1 MGEGGTNE
9 RNVTRTQ
16 YWQERK
22 KKELKNQKLNKR
34 KLLKLSSMQDKPS
47 DTIWE
52 RRQERG
58 KTRQGFA
65 IDRRTHTRRR
75 HAQISIFFLFLGG
88 IFILKKQQTIQQI
101 VSLFLPSMK
110 NSLVYK
116 RWEENKQ
123 TRENI
128 CLHTREE
135 LNKLKTHTHLSL
147 SSHQEKGTQ
156 QNKQKELKTRTG
168 SLSDSLF
175 SAYANT
181 FI

>member
-1 MGEGGTNE
+1 LAREE
-9 RNVTRTQ
+9 
-16 YWQERK
+16 

-52 RRQERG
+52 KRQERG

-65 IDRRTHTRRR
+65 IDRRTHTFKTTT
-75 HAQISIFFLFLGG
+75 HTNFNIFLILGG

-135 LNKLKTHTHLSL
+135 LNKLKHTRISLSL

>member
-58 KTRQGFA
+58 KTRQGFE

-75 HAQISIFFLFLGG
+75 HTQISIFFLFWGG
-88 IFILKKQQTIQQI
+88 YLSLKKTTNNPTNCI
-101 VSLFLPSMK
+101 VIFT
-110 NSLVYK
+110 VD
-116 RWEENKQ
+116 EEFS
-123 TRENI
+123 
-128 CLHTREE
+128 CL
-135 LNKLKTHTHLSL
+135 
-147 SSHQEKGTQ
+147 
-156 QNKQKELKTRTG
+156 
-168 SLSDSLF
+168 
-175 SAYANT
+175 
-181 FI
+181 

>member
-1 MGEGGTNE
+1 
-9 RNVTRTQ
+9 
-16 YWQERK
+16 
-22 KKELKNQKLNKR
+22 
-34 KLLKLSSMQDKPS
+34 
-47 DTIWE
+47 
-52 RRQERG
+52 
-58 KTRQGFA
+58 
-65 IDRRTHTRRR
+65 
-75 HAQISIFFLFLGG
+75 
-88 IFILKKQQTIQQI
+88 
-101 VSLFLPSMK
+101 MK